1 MAAWEHNVMRDET
14 RFAAAVTRRRF
25 LIWTGAWAACC
36 PVRPAQRGTLEA
48 QPYFASIKR
57 ALDVLQKLGEPV
69 AQQHAAAIAALSQQG
84 DRRAV
89 DVADTI
95 LGQYTLASVSIG
107 ADRLEVTAGGAART
121 LVEQGWRLFLIRM
134 VNPYGRIGRFEMA
147 GSAASGLTLL
157 FGRLTPGR
165 MNGAQ
170 ASSMAQRSYL
180 FDTLNKAPVIEAMWV
195 MASQPDEW
203 DLSGIETEYRV
214 IQLFS
219 RDRGQRRAHF
229 IFRVANTGG
238 DRPADLRGHSE
249 MDFECLPSRDV
260 VLSVLDDDGYG
271 CVASL
276 TIHDKRDR
284 IYPPQAMRI
293 APDLAFQPQVYR
305 ADGETVRLPDG
316 AYTITST
323 RGPEYLSGVQTI
335 TIREGSA
342 QAEVRLKRW
351 IDPEKWGWYSGDTH
365 IHAAG
370 CAHYANPTEGVA
382 PETMIRQIRGEG
394 LSIGEILTWAPGW
407 YYQKQFFTG
416 HAQSPAA
423 SLEHL
428 QLQAANNVSLAP
440 RATTEDSASTLRYDV
455 EVSGFPSSHAG
466 HLVLLRLKNQD
477 FPGAKEIEDWPS
489 WNLPILRWAK
499 AQGAVG
505 GYAHCG
511 LGMMVDSE
519 ALPNYEIPPMDGIG
533 TQEAI
538 VDVTHGL
545 VDFLSGCDT
554 EPVGELNAWYH
565 LLNCGF
571 RMAMLGETDYP
582 CLSGERPGKGR
593 TYVRLERAPLG
604 DAGYEAWVQGMR
616 QGRLYCGDGRSHF
629 LDFRAHERRSGEDD
643 VLLDRRA
650 RVNIEATLAAWLE
663 PQLTTDILATRT
675 SPGRSWHLENAR
687 ISDTRTV
694 NVELVVNG
702 LVQDT
707 RPVLADGKPRAIQFA
722 ASIARSSWIALRILS
737 SSHTHPIFVQVAGRP
752 IRASK
757 RSAQWNRAC
766 VDKIWDVKSPFI
778 RDIERAAAAEAFDHA
793 RATYDQLIAECDLM

>member
-1 MAAWEHNVMRDET
+1 MHDET
-14 RFAAAVTRRRF
+14 RSAGAVTRRRF
-25 LIWTGAWAACC
+25 LIWTGAWAASF
-36 PVRPAQRGTLEA
+36 PVSHAQLGTLEA

-57 ALDVLQKLGEPV
+57 ALGVLQKLGEPV
-69 AQQHAAAIAALSQQG
+69 AQQHAAAIAALSQQS
-84 DRRAV
+84 DRSAV
-89 DVADTI
+89 DAAGRI
-95 LGQYTLASVSIG
+95 LDQYTLASVSIG
-107 ADRLEVTAGGAART
+107 ADRLEITDGGAART
-121 LVEQGWRLFLIRM
+121 LVEQGWRLFLIRIA
-134 VNPYGRIGRFEMA
+134 NPYQRTGRFDVA
-147 GSAASGLTLL
+147 SSATSGLTLL

-165 MNGAQ
+165 MNGVQ

-180 FDTLNKAPVIEAMWV
+180 FDTLNKAPAIAAMWV
-195 MASQPDEW
+195 MASQPDEL
-203 DLSGIETEYRV
+203 DLSGIECEYRV

-219 RDRGQRRAHF
+219 RDRGQRRARF
-229 IFRVANTGG
+229 NLRVTNTEGE
-238 DRPADLRGHSE
+238 RMASLSGHSE

-260 VLSVLDDDGYG
+260 ALSVLDDDGRG

-276 TIHDKRDR
+276 TIRDKRDR

-293 APDLAFQPQVYR
+293 APDMAFQPQVYR
-305 ADGETVRLPDG
+305 AEGETVRLPDG
-316 AYTITST
+316 EYIITST
-323 RGPEYLSGVQTI
+323 RGPEYLSGVQAI
-335 TIREGSA
+335 TIGEGSA
-342 QAEVRLKRW
+342 RADVRLKRW

-423 SLEHL
+423 SLEHP
-428 QLQAANNVSLAP
+428 QLQEANNVSLAP
-440 RATTEDSASTLRYDV
+440 RATADDSASTLRYDV

-511 LGMMVDSE
+511 LGMRVDSE

-554 EPVGELNAWYH
+554 EPVAELNAWYH

-571 RMAMLGETDYP
+571 RTVMLGETDYP

-593 TYVRLERAPLG
+593 SYVRLDRAPLG
-604 DAGYEAWVQGMR
+604 DEGYEAWVRGMR

-629 LDFRAHERRSGEDD
+629 LDFRAHGSRSGEED
-643 VLLDRRA
+643 VLLDGRT
-650 RVNIEATLAAWLE
+650 RVNVEATLAAWLE
-663 PQLTTDILATRT
+663 PQLTADLLAMRT

-694 NVELVVNG
+694 SVELVVNG
-702 LVQDT
+702 LVEDT
-707 RPVLADGKPRAIQFA
+707 RPLLADGKPRAIRFA

-766 VDKIWDVKSPFI
+766 VDKIWEVKSPFI

-793 RATYDQLIAECDLM
+793 RATYDQLIAECGLM

>member
-1 MAAWEHNVMRDET
+1 MRDET
-14 RFAAAVTRRRF
+14 RSAGAVTRRRF
-25 LIWTGAWAACC
+25 LIWTGAWAACR
-36 PVRPAQRGTLEA
+36 PVSAAQPGTLEA

-69 AQQHAAAIAALSQQG
+69 AQQHAAAIALLSQQA
-84 DRRAV
+84 DRNAV
-89 DVADTI
+89 DAAERI
-95 LGQYTLASVSIG
+95 LNEYTLASVLIG
-107 ADRLEVTAGGAART
+107 ADRLETTSGGAART
-121 LVEQGWRLFLIRM
+121 LVEQGWRLFLIRIA
-134 VNPYGRIGRFEMA
+134 NPHLRIGRFDLSS
-147 GSAASGLTLL
+147 SATSGLTLL
-157 FGRLTPGR
+157 FGKLTPGR
-165 MNGAQ
+165 MNDVQ
-170 ASSMAQRSYL
+170 SSSMVQRSSMAQRPYL
-180 FDTLNKAPVIEAMWV
+180 FDTVNKAPVIESMWV
-195 MASQPDEW
+195 MASQPDEL

-229 IFRVANTGG
+229 NLRVTNTRG
-238 DRPADLRGHSE
+238 DRTINLRGHSE

-260 VLSVLDDDGYG
+260 ALSVLDDDGSG

-293 APDLAFQPQVYR
+293 APDMAFQPQVYR

-316 AYTITST
+316 EYIITST
-323 RGPEYLSGVQTI
+323 RGPEYLTSVQAI
-335 TIREGSA
+335 TIGEGNA
-342 QAEVRLKRW
+342 RADVRLKRW
-351 IDPEKWGWYSGDTH
+351 IDPTKWGWYSGDTH

-394 LSIGEILTWAPGW
+394 LSIGEVLTWAPGW
-407 YYQKQFFTG
+407 FYQKQFFTG
-416 HAQSPAA
+416 QAQSPAA
-423 SLEHL
+423 SLEHP
-428 QLQAANNVSLAP
+428 QLQKANNVSLAP
-440 RATTEDSASTLRYDV
+440 RATAEDSASTLRYDV

-477 FPGAKEIEDWPS
+477 FPGAKQIEDWPS

-511 LGMMVDSE
+511 LGMIVESD

-554 EPVGELNAWYH
+554 EPVAELNAWYH

-593 TYVRLERAPLG
+593 SYVRLDRAPLG
-604 DAGYEAWVQGMR
+604 DEGYEAWVRGMR

-629 LDFRAHERRSGEDD
+629 LDFRAHGRRTGEED
-643 VLLDRRA
+643 VLLDGRGRIT
-650 RVNIEATLAAWLE
+650 IEATLAAWLE
-663 PQLTTDILATRT
+663 PQLTADILATRT
-675 SPGRSWHLENAR
+675 SPGRSWYLENAR

-702 LVQDT
+702 QVEDA
-707 RPVLADGKPRAIQFA
+707 RPVLADGKPRAVQFV
-722 ASIARSSWIALRILS
+722 ASIAQSSWIALRILS
-737 SSHTHPIFVQVAGRP
+737 SSHTHPIFVQVARRP

-766 VDKIWDVKSPFI
+766 VDKIWEVKSPFI

-793 RATYDQLIAECDLM
+793 RATYEQIIEECVK